1 MDVRNV
7 DDAAL
12 AAMPSKDREKV
23 MFARNLYRL
32 MVAKGWRQNDLA
44 EKAQIGRDAISL
56 YVNGKVLPGEDKLL
70 KLAEALGCEPS
81 ALRTGSTPRA
91 PFSLVQNALNPSI
104 CNLVVNTEVPF
115 SMVAEFMQLMAR
127 AHDAM
132 PEARRAGENAHRR
145 KRA

>member
-1 MDVRNV
+1 MDVRNI

-32 MVAKGWRQNDLA
+32 MLAKGWRQNDLA
-44 EKAQIGRDAISL
+44 SKADIGRDAISL
-56 YVNGKVLPGEDKLL
+56 YVNGKVLPGDDKLK
-70 KLAEALGCEPS
+70 KLAEALECDVS
-81 ALRTGSTPRA
+81 ALRSTATPRA
-91 PFSLVQNALNPSI
+91 PFSLVQNAVNPHI

-115 SMVAEFMQLMAR
+115 AMMPEFMSLMAR
-127 AHDAM
+127 AQSAM
-132 PEARRAGENAHRR
+132 PEARNAGAAEQAR